1 MRQQD
6 GQLSFSLSF
15 FQTLQLKLDEANE
28 ELEDLQRKVQDHVSD
43 ISRTEDLL
51 SAKVKSLKLKR

>member
-1 MRQQD
+1 MTSNF
-6 GQLSFSLSF
+6 LSLIS

-28 ELEDLQRKVQDHVSD
+28 ELEDLQRKVQDHISD

-51 SAKVKSLKLKR
+51 YAKVKSLKLKS